1 MPPGLEPVSFKG
13 MSKDAASFFGFLAI
27 FFELLDP
34 YEIFLSCFL
43 GSKLTGSSFD
53 VEAIFRAGTTGA
65 EENFCSL
72 DVDA

>member
-34 YEIFLSCFL
+34 YETFFSCFL

-53 VEAIFRAGTTGA
+53 VAAIFRGGTGGG
-65 EENFCSL
+65 EENFCIL
-72 DVDA
+72 GVD